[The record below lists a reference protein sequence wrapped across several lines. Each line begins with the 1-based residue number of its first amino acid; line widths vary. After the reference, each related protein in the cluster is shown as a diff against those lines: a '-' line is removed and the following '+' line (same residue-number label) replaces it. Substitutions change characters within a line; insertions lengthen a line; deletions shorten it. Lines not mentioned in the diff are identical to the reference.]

1 MKKDVGILWR
11 RLTQSAAQPE
21 LWMDLVCSYAH
32 AGLLWQAGYAARQAI
47 KYDEKLLARLQGLE
61 LGPWRDI
68 TAGDALLG
76 RSVLPEAAER
86 AEQFQTHLA
95 EYPGDWLTWL
105 YQARLQ
111 ELLAPPEEK
120 SETARTQLHLSHELR
135 QAHDMEYLPGE
146 SFHWIGVWRLRA
158 GDADGAIA
166 ALSGLVFIHPVRYS
180 SMMYLGE
187 ALLRIGLFTAAEKA
201 FSRAELSPHPEFP

>member
-1 MKKDVGILWR
+1 M
-11 RLTQSAAQPE
+11 
-21 LWMDLVCSYAH
+21 
-32 AGLLWQAGYAARQAI
+32 
-47 KYDEKLLARLQGLE
+47 
-61 LGPWRDI
+61 RDI
-68 TAGDALLG
+68 TAGDGLLG

-86 AEQFQTHLA
+86 AEQFRVQLA

-111 ELLAPPEEK
+111 ELLTPPEEK
-120 SETARTQLHLSHELR
+120 GETARRPLHLGYELL
-135 QAHDMEYLPGE
+135 QAHNLEYLPGE
-146 SFHWIGVWRLRA
+146 SFHWIGVWRLKA
-158 GDADGAIA
+158 GDADGAVA

-201 FSRAELSPHPEFP
+201 FSRAELSLHPDIP